1 MDSDRDDDT
10 RPESSPVPSSPA
22 ISDFER
28 QFRGP
33 LWGYKGAAL
42 FGVVA
47 TIPFTSKPNLATP
60 LQSFG
65 PPAVAFVVGFV
76 WVRSI
81 MALIHWIGLRSE
93 WTPLLKRRVLIAAFV
108 AGPVALLV
116 GGRIVGG

>member
-1 MDSDRDDDT
+1 MDADRDDDT
-10 RPESSPVPSSPA
+10 QPESPPAPASPE

-28 QFRGP
+28 QIRGP

-42 FGVVA
+42 LGLVA
-47 TIPFTSKPNLATP
+47 TIPFASKPSLATP

-65 PPAVAFVVGFV
+65 LPAVAFVVGFV

-81 MALIHWIGLRSE
+81 MALIHWIGLQSE
-93 WTPLLKRRVLIAAFV
+93 WTPLLKRRVLIAAFL
-108 AGPVALLV
+108 AGPMALLV

>member
-1 MDSDRDDDT
+1 MSEFDR
-10 RPESSPVPSSPA
+10 R
-22 ISDFER
+22 FH
-28 QFRGP
+28 GP

-47 TIPFTSKPNLATP
+47 TIPFTSKPSLATP
-60 LQSFG
+60 LESFG
-65 PPAVAFVVGFV
+65 PPAAAFVVGFV

-81 MALIHWIGLRSE
+81 MALIHWIGLKTE
-93 WTPLLKRRVLIAAFV
+93 WPDVFKRRVLIAAFL